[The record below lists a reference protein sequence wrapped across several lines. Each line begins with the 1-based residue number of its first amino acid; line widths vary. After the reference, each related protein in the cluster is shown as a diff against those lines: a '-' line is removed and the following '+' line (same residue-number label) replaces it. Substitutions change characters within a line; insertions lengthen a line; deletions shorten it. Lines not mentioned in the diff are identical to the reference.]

1 MDKGTKVEQIYVST
15 ERLRRAG
22 IRVGFFLQ
30 FGYRG
35 EDRGDI
41 EKTLKMVREC
51 MPDEIGISVSYPLP
65 GTKFYENVRADL
77 GEKHNWVDSDDLA
90 MMYHGTYTPEFY
102 RVLYRVVHH
111 EFRMRQAAARLRNDL
126 PHPARWRLAHL
137 RLLAAI
143 PTQRIKL
150 ALARRRLDALERANP
165 TSQLSPL
172 HA

>member
-1 MDKGTKVEQIYVST
+1 MDKGTRVEQIYAST
-15 ERLRRAG
+15 EKLRRAG

-35 EDRGDI
+35 EDRRDI
-41 EKTLKMVREC
+41 EKTFKMVREC

-65 GTKFYENVRADL
+65 GTKFYDTVRADL
-77 GEKHNWVDSDDLA
+77 GEKQNWVDSDDLA

-111 EFRMRQAAARLRNDL
+111 EFRMRQALARLRRDFA
-126 PHPARWRLAHL
+126 HPARWRPAHV

-143 PTQRIKL
+143 PTQRFKL
-150 ALARRRLDALERANP
+150 AMARRKLNTLERVNS
-165 TSQLSPL
+165 TGELSPL